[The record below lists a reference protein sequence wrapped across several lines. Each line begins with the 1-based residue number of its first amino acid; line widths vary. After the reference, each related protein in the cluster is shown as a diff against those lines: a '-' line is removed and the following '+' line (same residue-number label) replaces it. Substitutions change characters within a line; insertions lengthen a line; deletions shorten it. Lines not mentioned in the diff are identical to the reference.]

1 MKLLWVSYCL
11 ENEIITNWFFEE
23 KVGFIREFWISKGMR
38 SNGHGSHLLKLVEDY
53 FKEDGIHKSI
63 LTTNTAEKFYESHGY
78 RKDKSY
84 SAKNNDEVF
93 VKLL

>member
-1 MKLLWVSYCL
+1 M
-11 ENEIITNWFFEE
+11 
-23 KVGFIREFWISKGMR
+23 
-38 SNGHGSHLLKLVEDY
+38 LKLVEDY